1 LEETALG
8 VPKEDQPEEVLRHAD
23 LAMYEA
29 KGSGK
34 ARYEVYKPSMN
45 HRAVERMDLESDLRQ
60 AVERE
65 EFEVHYQPKVLLET
79 GEITGVEALVRWEH
93 PDKGLLSPA
102 KFISLAEETGLINQI
117 GLWVLKESCRQF
129 KEWQERYQTKL
140 DTPWGLCVNLSAR
153 EIQQPDLAEKI
164 ARILHDT
171 ELDPRCLM
179 LEISEKT
186 AMEDAEQTIA
196 KLRELKD
203 LGVKLALD
211 DFGTGYCSLVYLE
224 HSLLDVL
231 KIDRLLVNREREDP
245 EEYAATISAMT
256 RMAQS
261 LGLSVIVEG
270 VETDDQLAKL
280 KEMGCEMA
288 QGFYFAK
295 PLPSED
301 LEKLL
306 QERDSF

>member
-1 LEETALG
+1 
-8 VPKEDQPEEVLRHAD
+8 
-23 LAMYEA
+23 
-29 KGSGK
+29 
-34 ARYEVYKPSMN
+34 VYKSSMN
-45 HRAVERMDLESDLRQ
+45 HRAVERVDLEGDLRR

-65 EFEVHYQPKVLLET
+65 EFEVHYQPKVLLKT
-79 GEITGVEALVRWEH
+79 GRFVGVEALVRWEH
-93 PDKGLLSPA
+93 PDRGLLSPA
-102 KFISLAEETGLINQI
+102 QFIPVAEETGLINQI

-129 KEWQERYQTKL
+129 KEWQERYLTKL
-140 DTPWGLCVNLSAR
+140 DTPWGLCVNLSAT

-164 ARILHDT
+164 ARILHET
-171 ELDPRCLM
+171 ELDPSCLM

-203 LGVKLALD
+203 LCVKLALD

-231 KIDRLLVNREREDP
+231 KVDRLLVNREREDP

-256 RMAQS
+256 SMAQS
-261 LGLSVIVEG
+261 LGLSVMVEG
-270 VETDDQLAKL
+270 VETDDQLAML
-280 KEMGCEMA
+280 KKMGCEMA

-306 QERDSF
+306 QEDISF